1 MPLKNT
7 KRGGIV
13 AIENG
18 EWIMRGLDWD
28 DPARVQSWE
37 ELVDWIDE
45 IGWVDNVIYFDGNT
59 WKLMDPTFASNGH
72 RSDAIMKYIG
82 DGSNYK
88 TRFSY

>member
-1 MPLKNT
+1 M
-7 KRGGIV
+7 
-13 AIENG
+13 
-18 EWIMRGLDWD
+18 
-28 DPARVQSWE
+28 
-37 ELVDWIDE
+37 
-45 IGWVDNVIYFDGNT
+45 DNVIYFDGNT